1 MRSVLPLALLA
12 LLGCGA
18 SLNESI
24 ADASMRFRRAAG
36 RPTCVGDVD
45 IRRVQNAVQMLFPQL
60 SGHSDEE
67 LRQLAEAGQL
77 YTVRCEGESCYGLV
91 VTCLDGP
98 ESCEAIGD
106 NWMFVGDCGDP
117 LRY

>member
-1 MRSVLPLALLA
+1 MRSALPFAVLA

-24 ADASMRFRRAAG
+24 ADASARFRRAAG
-36 RPTCVGDVD
+36 RPACADAVD
-45 IRRVQNAVQMLFPQL
+45 IRRVQDADQMLFPPPF
-60 SGHSDEE
+60 GHSDEE
-67 LRQLAEAGQL
+67 LRQLAGAGQL